1 MKLLMHGHN
10 DYPHRHGFVSCK
22 NILYNRNRISTTTT
36 ALARRLCESVSQSV
50 SHNRYIYILHSTD
63 KQTECRYL
71 DNRNM
76 KIVLLAIFSWS
87 LASCL
92 DISPYPKVEKCLL
105 QYKVI
110 DRYTYL

>member
-1 MKLLMHGHN
+1 
-10 DYPHRHGFVSCK
+10 
-22 NILYNRNRISTTTT
+22 
-36 ALARRLCESVSQSV
+36 
-50 SHNRYIYILHSTD
+50 
-63 KQTECRYL
+63 
-71 DNRNM
+71 M

-92 DISPYPKVEKCLL
+92 DFSPYPKVEKCLL